1 MGNSLSHTVPVVV
14 VLNLVHLYSRSEK
27 VRART
32 GLESTF
38 VPEMITIF
46 GEINLTQYRIFGRR
60 SENFGSGKKSLI
72 QNILQGAKST
82 IPGTEM
88 GQISIVTR
96 AHNLTQ
102 YRRNSGNLT
111 QSGQIMRSLEFYSM
125 HLSLRV
131 FFKRGSVPSRCCQR
145 IQRCNLQC
153 KGVHLCKKIR

>member
-1 MGNSLSHTVPVVV
+1 
-14 VLNLVHLYSRSEK
+14 
-27 VRART
+27 
-32 GLESTF
+32 
-38 VPEMITIF
+38 MIAIF

-82 IPGTEM
+82 IPGAEM

-125 HLSLRV
+125 HLSGRVRTFEHVNNV
-131 FFKRGSVPSRCCQR
+131 FFDES
-145 IQRCNLQC
+145 
-153 KGVHLCKKIR
+153 IRFYG

>member
-38 VPEMITIF
+38 VPEMIAIF

-102 YRRNSGNLT
+102 YHGIAEIL
-111 QSGQIMRSLEFYSM
+111 GI
-125 HLSLRV
+125 
-131 FFKRGSVPSRCCQR
+131 
-145 IQRCNLQC
+145 
-153 KGVHLCKKIR
+153 

>member
-1 MGNSLSHTVPVVV
+1 
-14 VLNLVHLYSRSEK
+14 
-27 VRART
+27 
-32 GLESTF
+32 
-38 VPEMITIF
+38 MIAIF

-125 HLSLRV
+125 HLRIVYNTIRNVHVGQRCLGSCPCVR
-131 FFKRGSVPSRCCQR
+131 FKRGSIPPRCTLGSAVLHKFFLK
-145 IQRCNLQC
+145 N
-153 KGVHLCKKIR
+153 GSN

>member
-1 MGNSLSHTVPVVV
+1 
-14 VLNLVHLYSRSEK
+14 
-27 VRART
+27 
-32 GLESTF
+32 
-38 VPEMITIF
+38 MIAIF

-72 QNILQGAKST
+72 QNILLVQGQGAKST

-111 QSGQIMRSLEFYSM
+111 QSGQIMGSLEFYIFFKNSM
-125 HLSLRV
+125 HLNLDS
-131 FFKRGSVPSRCCQR
+131 QR
-145 IQRCNLQC
+145 AESAPDATFD
-153 KGVHLCKKIR
+153 V

>member
-1 MGNSLSHTVPVVV
+1 
-14 VLNLVHLYSRSEK
+14 
-27 VRART
+27 
-32 GLESTF
+32 
-38 VPEMITIF
+38 MIAIF
-46 GEINLTQYRIFGRR
+46 DEINLTQYRIFGRR

-111 QSGQIMRSLEFYSM
+111 QSGQIMRSLEFYPPIG
-125 HLSLRV
+125 RV
-131 FFKRGSVPSRCCQR
+131 ITRTRAGYCINIGYLNIFTTLL
-145 IQRCNLQC
+145 I
-153 KGVHLCKKIR
+153 H

>member
-1 MGNSLSHTVPVVV
+1 
-14 VLNLVHLYSRSEK
+14 
-27 VRART
+27 
-32 GLESTF
+32 
-38 VPEMITIF
+38 MISIF

-111 QSGQIMRSLEFYSM
+111 QSGQIMKSLGIYSM
-125 HLSLRV
+125 ALKFQLQPTWPIFELHLL
-131 FFKRGSVPSRCCQR
+131 
-145 IQRCNLQC
+145 
-153 KGVHLCKKIR
+153 KKIFPRMDDFSEG

>member
-1 MGNSLSHTVPVVV
+1 
-14 VLNLVHLYSRSEK
+14 
-27 VRART
+27 
-32 GLESTF
+32 
-38 VPEMITIF
+38 MIAIF

-82 IPGTEM
+82 IPGAEM

-125 HLSLRV
+125 HLRV
-131 FFKRGSVPSRCCQR
+131 DLPGYRCYSM
-145 IQRCNLQC
+145 LTSHAK
-153 KGVHLCKKIR
+153 KGKIEIRN

>member
-1 MGNSLSHTVPVVV
+1 
-14 VLNLVHLYSRSEK
+14 
-27 VRART
+27 
-32 GLESTF
+32 
-38 VPEMITIF
+38 MIAIF
-46 GEINLTQYRIFGRR
+46 DEINLTQYRIFGRN

-111 QSGQIMRSLEFYSM
+111 QSGQIMRSLGIYSM
-125 HLSLRV
+125 HLSMVLLVVRV
-131 FFKRGSVPSRCCQR
+131 PAGYAGTATRVLN
-145 IQRCNLQC
+145 I
-153 KGVHLCKKIR
+153 

>member
-1 MGNSLSHTVPVVV
+1 MAKRRSEY
-14 VLNLVHLYSRSEK
+14 LVHLYSRSEK

-111 QSGQIMRSLEFYSM
+111 QSGQIMRSLEFYSICVANW
-125 HLSLRV
+125 HTRTREPVNSAYQYLQ
-131 FFKRGSVPSRCCQR
+131 KVPAY
-145 IQRCNLQC
+145 N
-153 KGVHLCKKIR
+153 

>member
-1 MGNSLSHTVPVVV
+1 
-14 VLNLVHLYSRSEK
+14 
-27 VRART
+27 
-32 GLESTF
+32 
-38 VPEMITIF
+38 MIAIF

-125 HLSLRV
+125 HLNYQNFGKVKKSDFESVLSFMTAIEGSL
-131 FFKRGSVPSRCCQR
+131 
-145 IQRCNLQC
+145 
-153 KGVHLCKKIR
+153 

>member
-1 MGNSLSHTVPVVV
+1 
-14 VLNLVHLYSRSEK
+14 
-27 VRART
+27 
-32 GLESTF
+32 
-38 VPEMITIF
+38 MIAIF

-82 IPGTEM
+82 IPGAEM

-125 HLSLRV
+125 HLNYQNFGKVKKSD
-131 FFKRGSVPSRCCQR
+131 FESVSVRY
-145 IQRCNLQC
+145 
-153 KGVHLCKKIR
+153 